1 MLELICIALGVYY
14 EARGESPLGQLAVA
28 SVIVNR
34 TSDPRWP
41 DHACAVIAQPG
52 QFQFYPPTNPPEHS
66 ASIEQAFAIAQRA
79 LEDSII
85 PATFFSHP
93 GLLKRTSLL
102 TIDNHE
108 FYLD

>member
-1 MLELICIALGVYY
+1 MLEVICIALAVYY
-14 EARGESPLGQLAVA
+14 ESRGESELGQLAVA

-34 TSDPRWP
+34 VADPRWP

-52 QFQFYPPTNPPEHS
+52 QFEFYPPTNPPEHK

-79 LEDSII
+79 ILNPII
-85 PATFFSHP
+85 PATFFSRP

-108 FYLD
+108 FYLE